1 MYNLREKSHLLSRGY
16 RSMLKT
22 SMLAFSL
29 LCVFSST
36 VNAQIEQP
44 KVHVALHFSVA
55 QEVAPCTNGFDEVN
69 VCQLTS

>member
-1 MYNLREKSHLLSRGY
+1 MRKISV
-16 RSMLKT
+16 
-22 SMLAFSL
+22 LAFSL

-44 KVHVALHFSVA
+44 KVHAALHFSVA